1 MFLRSHRFFLNSILI
16 LQLLT
21 KDYRKIPVSENL
33 KKKTFKQFP
42 EDWRACE
49 YFLEFHPPF
58 QSLVAGDDGKL
69 EGI

>member
-1 MFLRSHRFFLNSILI
+1 
-16 LQLLT
+16 LT